1 MKLVYGI
8 SGKDWSRDLMIKPYA
23 VTILGRT
30 KVSKNLVTAQPRE
43 HAPMMRLILDLS
55 DLLRERVA

>member
-1 MKLVYGI
+1 
-8 SGKDWSRDLMIKPYA
+8 MIKPYA